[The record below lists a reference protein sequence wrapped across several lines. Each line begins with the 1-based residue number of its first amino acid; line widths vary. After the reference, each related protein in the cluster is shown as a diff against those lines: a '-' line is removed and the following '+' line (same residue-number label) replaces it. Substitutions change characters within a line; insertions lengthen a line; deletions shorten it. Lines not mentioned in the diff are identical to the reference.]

1 MIPGAPP
8 CPAIR
13 GGEAVGTAGTASA
26 EAERHQ
32 SSATGPGV
40 SIHPPS
46 RAPRGEEV
54 SFSASSSPA
63 QSVGVSVAEK
73 PSKARRWGHNAI
85 KRRKVQRDRGR
96 PDTSPPMTLASVQLY
111 PCPPLRARL
120 TEQGCAQN
128 RARPLEI
135 AHWTNAA
142 GARAS
147 RRWRN
152 NPADALPAGGVPWYS
167 VRGGPM
173 MLFVRCNRG
182 HCRLPKQATPLAP
195 LSAHAGGG
203 AFLFGWSS

>member
-128 RARPLEI
+128 RARPRD
-135 AHWTNAA
+135 
-142 GARAS
+142 RALDECGGC
-147 RRWRN
+147 
-152 NPADALPAGGVPWYS
+152 PGVKALA
-167 VRGGPM
+167 
-173 MLFVRCNRG
+173 
-182 HCRLPKQATPLAP
+182 KQ
-195 LSAHAGGG
+195 SG
-203 AFLFGWSS
+203 